1 MSWYHYRQNNS
12 GGSHEYDASRGTSVN
27 VYIEADSADEANE
40 RASEIGLYFDGVEGD
55 MDCSCCGDR
64 WYSASEYDGQDDDFE
79 PPTEDEAL
87 LIDENARFTPMKW
100 AGEGNYETF
109 VHPKGQTF
117 YGAHAEVERIP
128 RKLKGY
134 GLYFSAHEV
143 GEVVGVSEDGW
154 TADGN
159 GNYPAPKSRNFLER
173 AVLDFG
179 NARLEIL
186 DGYGPLAYRLWTSDK
201 QVAETVQER
210 VQDYIMSL
218 PVFDHK
224 DMLDGLVT
232 KQKNLTGEKS

>member
-1 MSWYHYRQNNS
+1 MSWYLYHQNNS
-12 GGSHEYDASRGTSVN
+12 GGSHEYDADRGISVN

-40 RASEIGLYFDGVEGD
+40 RASEIGLYFDGVESGW
-55 MDCSCCGDR
+55 DCSCCGDR
-64 WYSASEYDGQDDDFE
+64 WYAVSCEEGDDFE

-100 AGEGNYETF
+100 ADVGDYDVF
-109 VHPKGQTF
+109 VHPKGQPF
-117 YGAHAEVERIP
+117 YGAHAEAIRIP

-159 GNYPAPKSRNFLER
+159 GNYPAPKSRSF
-173 AVLDFG
+173 ADGTVQDFG

-186 DGYGPLAYRLWTSDK
+186 DGFGPLAYRLWTSDK
-201 QVAETVQER
+201 HVAETVQER

-218 PVFDHK
+218 PVFDPK

-232 KQKNLTGEKS
+232 KQKKPTGKKS

>member
-1 MSWYHYRQNNS
+1 MSWYRYHQNNS
-12 GGSHEYDASRGTSVN
+12 GGSHEYDPSRGTSVD

-40 RASEIGLYFDGVEGD
+40 RAREIGLYFDGVDDGW
-55 MDCSCCGDR
+55 DCDCCGDR
-64 WYSASEYDGQDDDFE
+64 WYEETYPEDDGFE

-87 LIDENARFTPMKW
+87 LIDENASFTPMKW

-109 VHPKGQTF
+109 VHPKGQPF

-134 GLYFSAHEV
+134 GLYFSAHGV
-143 GEVVGVSEDGW
+143 GEVVGVSESGW

-159 GNYPAPKSRNFLER
+159 GNYPAPKSRSFMEGT
-173 AVLDFG
+173 VLDFG

-186 DGYGPLAYRLWTSDK
+186 DIFGLAYRLWTSDK
-201 QVAETVQER
+201 HVAETVQKR

-218 PVFDHK
+218 PVFDPK

-232 KQKNLTGEKS
+232 KQKNLTENKS